1 MTVFP
6 HDYVERVYAGVLGKI
21 IGVYLGRPFEG
32 WEHERILAELGEIKG
47 YVNDR
52 VGLPLVITDDDIS
65 GTFTFVRALE
75 DYGYSPQLTAAQIGQ
90 TWLNYLVENK
100 TILSWAGLGC
110 STEHTAYLRL
120 KRGIPAPQSG
130 SIELNGRIVAE
141 QIGSQIFIDG
151 WAMLAP
157 GNPQL
162 AAELAG
168 KAASVSHDGEAI
180 YGAQVLAAME
190 AQAFVERDLTRLLDV
205 GLAFAPPTSSIHH
218 MIRDLRNLRTREP
231 DWYKARQFVV
241 DHYGYDKYPGGC
253 HIVPNQALIM
263 LGLLYG
269 DDDFQRSL
277 MITNTC
283 GWDTDCNSGN
293 LGCLLGIKY
302 GLAGIDGSPVD
313 WRGPVADRLYLPTA
327 DGGRAITDAV
337 SETYHLVNS
346 AYRLAGETPPAG
358 RSSGPKNG
366 ARFHFELPGSVQGF
380 QAQDPAHVVLENV
393 AGYSMEG
400 TRVLAIRS
408 KPADP
413 RKPVRVATNTFIPP
427 DAINMPGYGLLA
439 SPTLYPGQT
448 IRVLLEAADSNEGVM
463 DVQLYLNIYG
473 PDDKPQQVKG
483 PSAAIEP
490 GQRQALEWRVP
501 QTDRLPIFAAGLQIG
516 RAGTLYLD
524 SFTWEGMADTEF
536 GQPASTKSLLWRK
549 AWVNGVDHWEWWSG
563 EPFRLVKNEGRGMAI
578 IGTREW
584 QDYRFSA
591 VVRPA
596 FLAEAGG
603 IAVNVQGM
611 QRYYALQVRR
621 GCVQLVK
628 ALDGTQVLAE
638 KPMAFELW
646 QEIHFSL
653 QATVERGSRTG
664 EAVHLV
670 AGIDGEVIFDVEDSD
685 RPLMSGGAAFV
696 VEEAHILADHV
707 AVQPATSAVQGKEL
721 R

>member
-1 MTVFP
+1 MTTFP
-6 HDYVERVYAGVLGKI
+6 EDYIERVYAGVLGKI

-32 WEHERILAELGEIKG
+32 WEHARILAELGEIKG
-47 YVNDR
+47 YVNEE

-65 GTFTFVRALE
+65 GTFTFVRALA

-130 SIELNGRIVAE
+130 SIEQNGRIVAE

-157 GNPQL
+157 GDPQL

-190 AQAFVERDLTRLLDV
+190 AQAFVERDIDRLLDV
-205 GLAFAPPTSSIHH
+205 GLAFAPPASSIHR
-218 MIRDLRNLRTREP
+218 MIRDLRDFRAREP
-231 DWYKARQFVV
+231 DWYVARQFVV
-241 DHYGYDKYPGGC
+241 DNYGNDKYPGGC

-269 DDDFQRSL
+269 DDDFQKSL
-277 MITNTC
+277 LITNTC

-293 LGCLLGIKY
+293 LGCLLGIKN

-337 SETYHLVNS
+337 CETYHLVNS
-346 AYRLAGETPPAG
+346 AYRLAGEAPPPP
-358 RSSGPKNG
+358 PKDG
-366 ARFHFELPGSVQGF
+366 ARYHFELPGSVQGF
-380 QAQDPAHVVLENV
+380 QVEPGMQADIANT
-393 AGYSMEG
+393 AGHSRCG
-400 TRVLAIRS
+400 QRSLAIHVTTADEAQ
-408 KPADP
+408 PA
-413 RKPVRVATNTFIPP
+413 RVATHTFIPP

-439 SPTLYPGQT
+439 SPTLYPGQVVT
-448 IRVLLEAADSNEGVM
+448 AEMEAPAANKQPLA
-463 DVQLYLNIYG
+463 VQLYLDIYG
-473 PDDKPQQVKG
+473 PEDKPQRILG
-483 PSAAIEP
+483 PAVQLAP
-490 GQRQALEWRVP
+490 GARQALTWHVP
-501 QTDRLPIFAAGLQIG
+501 QTDRLPLFAIGLQIA

-524 SFTWEGMADTEF
+524 SLTWDGMPTMDF
-536 GQPASTKSLLWRK
+536 GQPSSTKSLLWRR

-563 EPFRLVKNEGRGMAI
+563 EPFRLVKNEGRGLAA

-584 QDYRFSA
+584 QDYHFSA

-603 IAVNVQGM
+603 IAVHVQGM
-611 QRYYALQVRR
+611 QRFYALLLRR

-628 ALDGTQVLAE
+628 ALDGLQVLAE
-638 KPMAFELW
+638 QPLAFELW
-646 QEIHFSL
+646 QELSLSL
-653 QATVERGSRTG
+653 QATVQRDAAGS
-664 EAVHLV
+664 EVVHLLAEV
-670 AGIDGEVIFDVEDSD
+670 DGKTVFDLVDAA
-685 RPLMSGGAAFV
+685 RPLLSGGAAFV
-696 VEEAHILADHV
+696 VDEAHILADHV
-707 AVQPATSAVQGKEL
+707 TVRPAAAASNHAPPA
-721 R
+721 

>member
-1 MTVFP
+1 MTAFP
-6 HDYVERVYAGVLGKI
+6 EDYIERVYAGVLGKI

-32 WEHERILAELGEIKG
+32 WEHARILEELGEIKG
-47 YVNDR
+47 YVNEE
-52 VGLPLVITDDDIS
+52 VGLPLVIPDDDIS

-90 TWLNYLVENK
+90 TWLNYLVENE

-141 QIGSQIFIDG
+141 QIGSQIFIDS
-151 WAMLAP
+151 WAMLFP

-190 AQAFVERDLTRLLDV
+190 AQAFVERDIDRLLDV
-205 GLAFAPPTSSIHH
+205 GQAFAPPASSIHR
-218 MIRDLRNLRTREP
+218 MIRDLRDFRAHEP

-253 HIVPNQALIM
+253 HIVPNQALII

-269 DDDFQRSL
+269 GDDFQKSL
-277 MITNTC
+277 LITNTC

-293 LGCLLGIKY
+293 LGCLLGIKN

-346 AYRLAGETPPAG
+346 AYRLAGQAPPTA
-358 RSSGPKNG
+358 PKNG
-366 ARFHFELPGSVQGF
+366 ARYNFELPGSVQGF
-380 QAQDPAHVVLENV
+380 QVEPGMQAEIANTEGHSRLGARSLAIHVTAADEAQPAHV
-393 AGYSMEG
+393 
-400 TRVLAIRS
+400 
-408 KPADP
+408 
-413 RKPVRVATNTFIPP
+413 ATYTFIPP

-448 IRVLLEAADSNEGVM
+448 VTAEMEAGAANEQPLE
-463 DVQLYLNIYG
+463 VQLYLDIYG
-473 PDDKPQQVKG
+473 PDDKPQRILG
-483 PSAAIEP
+483 PAAQIAP
-490 GQRQALEWRVP
+490 GARQALTWRVP
-501 QTDRLPIFAAGLQIG
+501 QTDRLPIFAIGLQI
-516 RAGTLYLD
+516 ACPGTLYLD
-524 SFTWEGMADTEF
+524 SLTWDGMPHTDF
-536 GQPASTKSLLWRK
+536 GQPTSTKSLLWRR

-563 EPFRLVKNEGRGMAI
+563 EPFRLVKNEGRGMAA

-584 QDYRFSA
+584 QDCCFSA

-603 IAVNVQGM
+603 IAINVQGM
-611 QRYYALQVRR
+611 QRFYALLLRR

-628 ALDGTQVLAE
+628 ALDGLQVLAE
-638 KPMAFELW
+638 RPLAFELW
-646 QEIHFSL
+646 QEISLSL
-653 QATVERGSRTG
+653 QATIQRNAEGG
-664 EAVHLV
+664 EVVRLV
-670 AGIDGEVIFDVEDSD
+670 ALVDGENVFDFVDAE
-685 RPLMSGGAAFV
+685 RPLLRGGAAFV
-696 VEEAHILADHV
+696 VDEAHILADHV
-707 AVQPATSAVQGKEL
+707 NIRPAAAGT
-721 R
+721 

>member
-6 HDYVERVYAGVLGKI
+6 NDYVERVYAGVLGKI

-75 DYGYSPQLTAAQIGQ
+75 DYGYSPDLTAAQIGQ

-141 QIGSQIFIDG
+141 QIGSQIFIDS

-157 GNPQL
+157 GNPEL

-190 AQAFVERDLTRLLDV
+190 AQAFVEGDIERLLDV
-205 GLAFAPPTSSIHH
+205 GLAFAPPASSIHR
-218 MIRDLRNLRTREP
+218 MIRDLRDFRTREP
-231 DWYKARQFVV
+231 DWYQARQFVV

-253 HIVPNQALIM
+253 HIVPNQALII

-269 DDDFQRSL
+269 DDDFQKSL

-293 LGCLLGIKY
+293 LGCLLGIKN

-346 AYRLAGETPPAG
+346 AYQLAGEAPPPA
-358 RSSGPKNG
+358 PKHG
-366 ARFHFELPGSVQGF
+366 ARFHFELPGSIQGF
-380 QAQDPAHVVLENV
+380 QPDGTVPVKVENV
-393 AGYSMEG
+393 VGHSRAG
-400 TRVLAIRS
+400 TRVLAIRAR
-408 KPADP
+408 PGDNGE
-413 RKPVRVATNTFIPP
+413 PVRVAANTFIPP

-448 IRVLLEAADSNEGVM
+448 ITVEVEAAHENEGPLA
-463 DVQLYLNIYG
+463 VQIYLNIYG
-473 PDDKPQQVKG
+473 PDDKPQRILG
-483 PSAAIEP
+483 PSTPVAP
-490 GQRQALEWRVP
+490 GQRQALAWRVP
-501 QTDRLPIFAAGLQIG
+501 QTDRLPIYAAGLQIG
-516 RAGTLYLD
+516 GAGTLYLD
-524 SFTWEGMADTEF
+524 SYTWEGTAATDF

-578 IGTREW
+578 IGTRDW
-584 QDYRFSA
+584 RDYRFSA

-628 ALDGTQVLAE
+628 ALDGTQALAE

-653 QATVERGSRTG
+653 QATVERSSETG

-670 AGIDGEVIFDVEDSD
+670 ASIDGEVIFDIEDSD
-685 RPLMSGGAAFV
+685 RPLISGGAAFV

-707 AVQPATSAVQGKEL
+707 TIQPATCAIQGKEL

>member
-6 HDYVERVYAGVLGKI
+6 NDYVERVYAGVLGKL

-47 YVNDR
+47 YVNHK

-120 KRGIPAPQSG
+120 KRGIQAPLSG
-130 SIELNGRIVAE
+130 SIEMNGRIVAE
-141 QIGSQIFIDG
+141 QIGSQIFIDS

-157 GNPQL
+157 GDPQL
-162 AAELAG
+162 AADLAA

-190 AQAFVERDLTRLLDV
+190 AQAFVERDIDRLLDV
-205 GLAFAPPTSSIHH
+205 GLTFAPLTSSIHR
-218 MIRDLRNLRTREP
+218 MIRDLRDFRPREP
-231 DWYKARQFVV
+231 DWRKARQFVI

-253 HIVPNQALIM
+253 HIVPNQALIII
-263 LGLLYG
+263 GLLYG
-269 DDDFQRSL
+269 DDDFQKSL

-293 LGCLLGIKY
+293 LGCLLGIKN
-302 GLAGIDGSPVD
+302 GLAGIDNSPVD
-313 WRGPVADRLYLPTA
+313 WRGPLADRLYLPTA

-337 SETYHLVNS
+337 NETYHLVNS
-346 AYRLAGETPPAG
+346 AYRLAGQKPVTA
-358 RSSGPKNG
+358 PKNG

-380 QAQDPAHVVLENV
+380 QVESPAQMEIANV
-393 AGYSMEG
+393 AGHSRSG
-400 TRVLAIRS
+400 QRSLALKAYAAEIGQGACVS
-408 KPADP
+408 TA
-413 RKPVRVATNTFIPP
+413 TFIPP

-448 IRVLLEAADSNEGVM
+448 ITAELEGDGGNAQAMN
-463 DVQLYLNIYG
+463 VQLYLDIYG
-473 PDDKPQQVKG
+473 PDDKPCRVEGPAVQVQ
-483 PSAAIEP
+483 PRE
-490 GQRQALEWRVP
+490 RQTLRWRVP
-501 QTDRLPIFAAGLQIG
+501 QTDRLPIFAAGLRLDTPG
-516 RAGTLYLD
+516 VVYLD
-524 SFTWEGMADTEF
+524 SLTWDGMADTEF
-536 GQPASTKSLLWRK
+536 GQPSSTKSLLWRK

-563 EPFRLVKNEGRGMAI
+563 EPFRLVKNEGRGLAI

-591 VVRPA
+591 VLRPA

-603 IAVNVQGM
+603 MAVHVQGM
-611 QRYYALQVRR
+611 QRFYALQVRR
-621 GCVQLVK
+621 GRLQLLKV
-628 ALDGTQVLAE
+628 LDGTKVLGD
-638 KPMAFELW
+638 KPLAFELW
-646 QEIHFSL
+646 QEISLSL
-653 QATVERGSRTG
+653 QATVEADALDRAS
-664 EAVHLV
+664 VHLV
-670 AGIDGEVIFDVEDSD
+670 ASVDGEVAFDVFDSE
-685 RPLMSGGAAFV
+685 RPLTSGGAAFV
-696 VEEAHILADHV
+696 VEEAHILAERV
-707 AVQPATSAVQGKEL
+707 TVQPASKPNGFLKAVVMGS
-721 R
+721 